1 MNINPRKQRLVSE
14 INITPFTDVIL
25 VLLVIFMIT
34 TPLISQS
41 SIKVKLPQANSGKPI
56 EAGNRQLMTFITI
69 TTEGSVYLDEKLAT
83 KQELRDKV
91 AAMYRNNPDLT
102 VILRSDRLVRF
113 KDIVEILDILSDLGI
128 TRLDI
133 AATKEKQ

>member
-1 MNINPRKQRLVSE
+1 MNVNKRKQRLVAE

-56 EAGNRQLMTFITI
+56 EGAKQLLTYITI
-69 TTEGSVYLDEKLAT
+69 TNEGAVYLDEKTAT
-83 KQELRDKV
+83 KQEVKDKI
-91 AAMYRNNPDLT
+91 AIMYKNNPDLT
-102 VILRSDRLVRF
+102 VVLRSDRLVRF

-133 AATKEKQ
+133 AATKEK